1 MTARQRALL
10 HLLVERHIQ
19 TQDPVPSA
27 KLAEALG
34 LSPALARYELIALE
48 EEGLVQKP
56 HASAGRIPT
65 RKGYQQ
71 YALSLLPPNPLPQ
84 ETTVSLVRVLGGS
97 REPELLLV
105 KVASRLSG
113 YPALLRLRYRHT
125 PRVLEVHL
133 SYLEGPAGKEVLAMA
148 VLEGGRVRE
157 VRLPLGHPEGLLEIP
172 PERLAQAE
180 GLLRRFH
187 LEAMPEPPPGLE
199 ELFARLKRALTQKEQ
214 MEYREG
220 LGLVLSEPEA
230 EDPSFVKEVVAAF
243 ESTPEEVLTPPGRV
257 NLRIGERKGISMV
270 QVGLIGGEYLGELTL
285 LGPLR
290 MRYQEALAVAY
301 SLGQVYT
308 QVHAG

>member
-10 HLLVERHIQ
+10 HLLVERYIQ
-19 TQDPVPSA
+19 TQAPVPSA
-27 KLAEALG
+27 RLAEALG

-71 YALSLLPPNPLPQ
+71 YALSLLPPSPLPR
-84 ETTVSLVRVLGGS
+84 ETVAPLARAMEGS

-113 YPALLRLRYRHT
+113 YPALLRLRPRRA

-133 SYLEGPAGKEVLAMA
+133 SHLEGPAGREVLAVA

-157 VRLPLGHPEGLLEIP
+157 VRLPLEVL

-180 GLLRRFH
+180 ALLRRFR
-187 LEAMPEPPPGLE
+187 LEEMPEPPAGLE
-199 ELFARLKRALTQKEQ
+199 ELFARLKRALSQEERL
-214 MEYREG
+214 EYREG

-230 EDPSFVKEVVAAF
+230 EDPAFVKEVVAAF
-243 ESTPEEVLTPPGRV
+243 EGESEEVLTPPGRV
-257 NLRIGERKGISMV
+257 NLRIGERAGISMV
-270 QVGLIGGEYLGELTL
+270 QAGLMGGEYLGELTL

-308 QVHAG
+308 QVYAG

>member
-10 HLLVERHIQ
+10 HLLVERYIQ
-19 TQDPVPSA
+19 TQAPVPSA

-71 YALSLLPPNPLPQ
+71 YALSLLPPNPLPK
-84 ETTVSLVRVLGGS
+84 EMVAALARAMEGAK
-97 REPELLLV
+97 EPELLLV

-113 YPALLRLRYRHT
+113 YPALLRLRYRKS

-133 SYLEGPAGKEVLAMA
+133 SRLEGSAGGEVLAVA

-157 VRLPLGHPEGLLEIP
+157 VRLPMEVQPEALS
-172 PERLAQAE
+172 RAE
-180 GLLRRFH
+180 SLLRHFR
-187 LEAMPEPPPGLE
+187 LEAMPEPPFELEGL
-199 ELFARLKRALTQKEQ
+199 FDRLKRALSQE
-214 MEYREG
+214 ERLAYREG
-220 LGLVLSEPEA
+220 LGLILTEPEA
-230 EDPSFVKEVVAAF
+230 EDPAFVKEVVAVF
-243 ESTPEEVLTPPGRV
+243 EGEGEEVLTPPGRV
-257 NLRIGERKGISMV
+257 NLRIGEREGVSMV
-270 QVGLIGGEYLGELTL
+270 QMGLMGGEYLGELTL

-290 MRYQEALAVAY
+290 MRYQEALAVAC

>member
-10 HLLVERHIQ
+10 HLLVERYIQ
-19 TQDPVPSA
+19 TQAPVPSA

-48 EEGLVQKP
+48 EEGLVRKP

-71 YALSLLPPNPLPQ
+71 YALSLLPPSPLPK
-84 ETTVSLVRVLGGS
+84 ETVASLARAMEGS

-113 YPALLRLRYRHT
+113 YPALLRLRYRKS

-133 SYLEGPAGKEVLAMA
+133 SRLEGPAGGEVLAVA

-157 VRLPLGHPEGLLEIP
+157 VRFPLEVQPETLS
-172 PERLAQAE
+172 RAE
-180 GLLRRFH
+180 SLLRHFR
-187 LEAMPEPPPGLE
+187 LEAMPEPPFGLE
-199 ELFARLKRALTQKEQ
+199 GLFARLKQALSRE
-214 MEYREG
+214 ERLAYREG
-220 LGLVLSEPEA
+220 LGLVLTEPEA
-230 EDPSFVKEVVAAF
+230 EDSAFIKEVVAAF
-243 ESTPEEVLTPPGRV
+243 EGEEEEVLTPPGRV
-257 NLRIGERKGISMV
+257 NLRIGEREGVSMV
-270 QVGLIGGEYLGELTL
+270 QMGLMGGEYLGELTL